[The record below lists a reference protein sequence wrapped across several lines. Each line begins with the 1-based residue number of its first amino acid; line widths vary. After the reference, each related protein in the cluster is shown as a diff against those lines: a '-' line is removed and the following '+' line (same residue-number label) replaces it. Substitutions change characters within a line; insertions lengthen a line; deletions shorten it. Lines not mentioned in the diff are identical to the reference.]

1 MIKYEYQNIPMREAF
16 PKRLVQPGGAQETR
30 AGQNS
35 AQCLG
40 RKSLI

>member
-1 MIKYEYQNIPMREAF
+1 MREAF
-16 PKRLVQPGGAQETR
+16 PKKLVQPGGAQETR
-30 AGQNS
+30 AGQNP